1 MAVCNILYITVDLLV
16 QEIAFMSKNL
26 SELSGRKGL
35 RENLFEELG
44 IAATE
49 TGAVSKQGA
58 EKLAQEF
65 LFGTANVYGAATFY
79 DFLRPENKGKKVYVC
94 NGSSC
99 LTAGTQPAL
108 KEKLNG
114 AFTSDEIG
122 EMCCLGRCHENSSFH
137 YAGHNYSGND
147 INEIAAIKEGAS
159 LPMDKYNV
167 ASVGTAVLTCD
178 FPGIATFYKTLDKA
192 LKMSPDALLA
202 ELKTSG
208 LRGRGG
214 AGFPI
219 GFKLESCKNTVG
231 DVKFIVCN
239 ADEGDPGAYSDRYLL
254 EERPHAVLLGMII
267 AGYVAGAN
275 TGVVYIR
282 GEYPEAIA
290 ITQAAIDDIRALGYI
305 GDNILSS
312 GFSYNFK
319 VIKAQGAYICGEETA
334 LLSSIEGQRPE
345 VRVRPP
351 YPTQHGLFN
360 KPTVVNNVETLACIP
375 WVIENGGAAFAA
387 IGKGRSTG
395 TKLVSLDSF
404 FNRPGIYEVD
414 MGTPLRVVTD
424 ELGGG
429 FRSGVKAMH
438 IGGPLGGL
446 VPIDKID
453 SLSVDF
459 ESFSQNGFLL
469 GHASVVCLPDNYPVI
484 SYIEH
489 LFQFTAHESCGK
501 CFPCRLGS
509 TRGYEMVGKALNSD
523 YKMDRTLFTDLITT
537 MEIGSLCA
545 LGGGLPLPIRNA
557 LQYFDDELKQYFE
570 N

>member
-1 MAVCNILYITVDLLV
+1 
-16 QEIAFMSKNL
+16 MSKNL
-26 SELSGRKGL
+26 GELSGRKGL

-44 IAATE
+44 IAAGE
-49 TGAVSKQGA
+49 TGTVSKEKTQ
-58 EKLAQEF
+58 KLAEEF
-65 LFGTANVYGAATFY
+65 LMGTANVYGTVTFY
-79 DFLRPENKGKKVYVC
+79 DFLRPENQGKKVYVC

-99 LTAGTQPAL
+99 LTAGTQDKL
-108 KEKLNG
+108 KEKLRG
-114 AFTSDEIG
+114 EFKDEEIG

-137 YAGHNYSGND
+137 YGGSNFSGND
-147 INEIAAIKEGAS
+147 IDKVAAIKAGTPE
-159 LPMDKYNV
+159 PIDKYNV
-167 ASVGTAVLTCD
+167 AHIGTPVLTCD
-178 FPGIATFYKTLDKA
+178 FPDIDVFYKTLAKA
-192 LKMSPDALLA
+192 FSLGPDALLA

-219 GFKLESCKNTVG
+219 GFKLESCKNTPG
-231 DVKFIVCN
+231 DIKFIVCN

-267 AGYVAGAN
+267 AGFVAGAN

-290 ITQAAIDDIRALGYI
+290 ITQKAIDEIRAKGLI
-305 GDNILSS
+305 GENILGS
-312 GFSYNFK
+312 GFNYDFK
-319 VIKAQGAYICGEETA
+319 LIKAQGAYICGEETA

-375 WVIENGGAAFAA
+375 WVVDNGGGAFAA
-387 IGKGRSTG
+387 IGKGKSTG
-395 TKLVSLDSF
+395 TKLVSLDGF
-404 FNRPGIYEVD
+404 FNKPGIYEVD
-414 MGTPLRVVTD
+414 MGTPLSVVVND
-424 ELGGG
+424 LGGG
-429 FRSGVKAMH
+429 FREPVKAMH

-446 VPIDKID
+446 VPVEKIND
-453 SLSVDF
+453 LTIDF
-459 ESFSQNGFLL
+459 ESFAQNGFLL
-469 GHASVVCLPDNYPVI
+469 GHASVVCLPVGFPI
-484 SYIEH
+484 IKYIEH

-509 TRGYEMVGKALNSD
+509 TRGYEMVGKALTSD
-523 YKMDRTLFTDLITT
+523 YKMDRELFTDLITT

-545 LGGGLPLPIRNA
+545 LGGGLPLPIRNSLKYFDNELA
-557 LQYFDDELKQYFE
+557 QYFS
-570 N
+570 